1 MWYSGC
7 VVIFPYISPNSPKS
21 FGNIFPP
28 ATYWGNPA
36 TSWGMSSTPPD
47 WENPA
52 AVGKNKPNRM
62 GHFMIFS
69 IPSLQRVHI
78 PPRRNAVKSSTQ
90 TCLDL
95 VWDVLVGSLWSVFF
109 CLPSHQKCWMI
120 VSNNGTTIPYPWPP
134 KNWALPTAALWF
146 AIGFLSDELLCLHRG
161 PGALEALHISHQNEK
176 KRVITI
182 FLKVGTLLVPIS
194 FSRNIQIRYR
204 NFHLFCK
211 SYFFKPWGVDSWS
224 KAGCPYTGMCPLR
237 VHHHPLLARLVLSEW
252 I

>member
-1 MWYSGC
+1 MHWNLFFFFAWSTIKLTKSSTNMWYSGC

-109 CLPSHQKCWMI
+109 VYHHIKNAEWLSLTTVQRYHTLDLPKTEHCR
-120 VSNNGTTIPYPWPP
+120 P
-134 KNWALPTAALWF
+134 
-146 AIGFLSDELLCLHRG
+146 LLCDLRLGSWAMSFCASTVAPG
-161 PGALEALHISHQNEK
+161 PWRPSILATK
-176 KRVITI
+176 TKR
-182 FLKVGTLLVPIS
+182 KGSSP
-194 FSRNIQIRYR
+194 FS
-204 NFHLFCK
+204 
-211 SYFFKPWGVDSWS
+211 
-224 KAGCPYTGMCPLR
+224 
-237 VHHHPLLARLVLSEW
+237 
-252 I
+252 